1 MLLYLSK
8 TPMHFFYK
16 LIAPR
21 ADFHLTM
28 NEKEEAAMKTHM
40 GYWAE
45 LFQNKKVIVYG
56 PVFDPEG
63 VYGMAV
69 IEVDNEEEAN
79 AIKNNDPAVTA
90 GVCTA
95 LLLQMQVG
103 MARS

>member
-1 MLLYLSK
+1 
-8 TPMHFFYK
+8 
-16 LIAPR
+16 
-21 ADFHLTM
+21 
-28 NEKEEAAMKTHM
+28 MKSHM

-79 AIKNNDPAVTA
+79 AVKNNDPAVTA
-90 GVCTA
+90 GICTA